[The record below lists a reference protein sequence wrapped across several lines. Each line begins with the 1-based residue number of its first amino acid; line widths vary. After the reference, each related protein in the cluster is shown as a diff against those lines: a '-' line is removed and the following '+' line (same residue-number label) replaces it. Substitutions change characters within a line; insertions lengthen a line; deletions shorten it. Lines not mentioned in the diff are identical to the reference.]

1 MRKPTSIMKPPTKKQ
16 NPKLSN

>member
-1 MRKPTSIMKPPTKKQ
+1 MKPPTKKQ